1 MPRRSNGKHLLP
13 ERSDIA
19 FLGRV
24 VCVTKSDRLVELVA
38 ERFRVL
44 GQPLR
49 IKLLNHLQAGEATVQ
64 QLTAAVGGVQQ
75 NVSQHLA
82 VLHHA
87 GVISRR
93 KDGIR
98 VWYAIVDPHV
108 PDLLRHARESV
119 NHHVNELS
127 RCIQTE
133 PRRGIRDRA

>member
-1 MPRRSNGKHLLP
+1 MTGASSPSVALL
-13 ERSDIA
+13 
-19 FLGRV
+19 LV
-24 VCVTKSDRLVELVA
+24 VRAPSSMKSDRQVELVA

-49 IKLLNHLQAGEATVQ
+49 IKLLNHLQFGEATVQ
-64 QLTAAVGGVQQ
+64 QLTVAVGGVQQ

-82 VLHHA
+82 VLRHA

-127 RCIQTE
+127 RCIQPSREDGTV
-133 PRRGIRDRA
+133 D

>member
-1 MPRRSNGKHLLP
+1 MLP
-13 ERSDIA
+13 LRSDFAI
-19 FLGRV
+19 LRRV
-24 VCVTKSDRLVELVA
+24 VCVMKSDRLVELVA
-38 ERFRVL
+38 ERFRLL

-49 IKLLNHLQAGEATVQ
+49 IKLLNHLQVGEATVQ
-64 QLTAAVGGVQQ
+64 QLTDAVGGVQQ

-108 PDLLRHARESV
+108 PDLVRHAHESV
-119 NHHVNELS
+119 SHHVSELS
-127 RCIQTE
+127 RCIQPARE
-133 PRRGIRDRA
+133 DGRAD

>member
-1 MPRRSNGKHLLP
+1 VNP
-13 ERSDIA
+13 
-19 FLGRV
+19 
-24 VCVTKSDRLVELVA
+24 DRLVELVA

-49 IKLLNHLQAGEATVQ
+49 VKLLNELRIGEATVQ
-64 QLTAAVGGVQQ
+64 QLTTAVDGVQQ

-98 VWYAIVDPHV
+98 VWYALVDPHV
-108 PDLLRHARESV
+108 PDLLRHARES
-119 NHHVNELS
+119 
-127 RCIQTE
+127 
-133 PRRGIRDRA
+133 A

>member
-1 MPRRSNGKHLLP
+1 MLP
-13 ERSDIA
+13 VRSDFAI
-19 FLGRV
+19 LRRV
-24 VCVTKSDRLVELVA
+24 VPAMKSDRQVELVA

-49 IKLLNHLQAGEATVQ
+49 IKLLTRLRVGDATVQ
-64 QLTAAVGGVQQ
+64 QLTDAVGGVQQ

-119 NHHVNELS
+119 NHHVDELS
-127 RCIQTE
+127 RCIQPGREDGTA
-133 PRRGIRDRA
+133 D